1 MRCTAQQS
9 RTAMP
14 AQLRNRSILLL
25 SLATTLLLPACAG
38 DAAKGEA
45 AGKTDKAEPAA
56 DSAKSDD
63 ALAGKPVE
71 GDQKVAAIE
80 GSGDEDKPY
89 DLSIDPADATVG
101 AEGKVSIKIVPR
113 GVWHLNLEFPT
124 SLSVEAPAGVTVA
137 NAKQKKADAVSFDE
151 KSAEFAVSFTATEA
165 GSKTFTGEFKFAV
178 CEGEEAC
185 MQKTEKLEFVVAVK

>member
-1 MRCTAQQS
+1 MS
-9 RTAMP
+9 

-25 SLATTLLLPACAG
+25 SLATTLLLPGCAG

-45 AGKTDKAEPAA
+45 TGKTDKAAEPAKTDEA
-56 DSAKSDD
+56 VP
-63 ALAGKPVE
+63 GKPVE
-71 GDQKVAAIE
+71 GEGKVAAIE

-89 DLSIDPADATVG
+89 DLSIDKPEATVG

-124 SLSVEAPAGVTVA
+124 SLSVVPPAGVTVGKPTQ
-137 NAKQKKADAVSFDE
+137 KQADAVKFDE
-151 KSAEFAVSFTATEA
+151 QSAEFAVSFTASEA
-165 GSKTFTGEFKFAV
+165 GEKTFTGEFKFAV